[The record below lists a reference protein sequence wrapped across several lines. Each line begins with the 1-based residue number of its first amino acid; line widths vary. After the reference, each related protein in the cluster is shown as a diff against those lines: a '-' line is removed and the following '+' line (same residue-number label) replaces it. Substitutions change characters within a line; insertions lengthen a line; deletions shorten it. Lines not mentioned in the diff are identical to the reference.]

1 MMDNLNKKN
10 KDQRGFYL
18 LPNLF
23 TTAALFFGFFS
34 ILNAMNGKFEFAAL
48 CIFFALVMDGLD
60 GRVARLTNTES
71 KFGAEYDSLSDMVS
85 FGVAPALVM
94 YIWALKP
101 LGKIGWIGAFIYC
114 ACAGFRLAR
123 FNTKLDI
130 PEKKY
135 FYGLPSPAAAALVA
149 AFIWVCI
156 ENGVSGNDIFFNYFQ
171 MKWFGWIMIIIAALS
186 MVTDVKYYSGKDI
199 NLRNSVPSVSI
210 LLIVLAFS
218 MLSHSPAELIF
229 IALIIY
235 LFSGYVN
242 FFKENFKL
250 EKSKKKK

>member
-1 MMDNLNKKN
+1 
-10 KDQRGFYL
+10 L

-48 CIFFALVMDGLD
+48 AIFLALVMDGLD

-94 YIWALKP
+94 YVWALKP

-114 ACAGFRLAR
+114 ACAAFRLAR
-123 FNTKLDI
+123 FNTKLDMS
-130 PEKKY
+130 EKKY
-135 FYGLPSPAAAALVA
+135 FFGLPSPAAAALIA

-156 ENGVSGNDIFFNYFQ
+156 DNGISGNDTFFNFFQ
-171 MKWFGWIMIIIAALS
+171 MQWFAWIMILIAALS
-186 MVTDVKYYSGKDI
+186 MVTDIKYYSGKDL

-218 MLSHSPAELIF
+218 LLSHSPAEIIF
-229 IALIIY
+229 IILLGY
-235 LFSGYVN
+235 LLSGYAN
-242 FFKENFKL
+242 FFKENFNVKQNT
-250 EKSKKKK
+250 KKK